1 MPRKGS
7 IKQQETEGAVVEIN
21 KGDVKKPEKKVKK
34 KLVKKTVKKTVKKPV
49 LQKVA
54 QVLPQKKIEIKPEVS
69 GEKKFVSPPQPK
81 KIKEPFDITKYLSF
95 GKERDYFIEN
105 LSLLVSS
112 GMPVLD
118 AVRVIQKEL
127 KSLKMKRVVA
137 GLVTDLE
144 EGGTLWQSL
153 DKTKMFNDYSV
164 SLIRIGEE
172 SGRFVENIKLIAEQE
187 EKSKEFKS
195 KIRSASMYPLIVLVL
210 ALVVGLGIAYF
221 ILPRLALVFS
231 QLNLELPLAT
241 KILIGAGVFLQ
252 AYGVIV
258 LPAIVL
264 AIILLVYF
272 VFYYPKTKII
282 GQVILFNIPGVHTLI
297 QEIELNRFGYLLG
310 TLLKA
315 GVPITQACSSLA
327 GAARFSHYKKF
338 YSYLKVRFEEGYLFE
353 ESFRD
358 YPKMDKLITGPIQ
371 QIIVAGE
378 RSGRL
383 ADTLIKISE
392 AFETKTEQTTKN
404 LSTALEPI
412 LLIFIWLG
420 VLGIAIAVILPI
432 YSLVGGLRDG
442 TTSKQS
448 TNPPPVV
455 QEVEPISAIE
465 QPVVPVPVLRILD
478 KTDFVNVRDEPNIE
492 GELLLVVYP
501 GEEFEFVDEQ
511 DGWYEIV
518 LYESE
523 TAWVS
528 GDYVEIIEDG
538 EINSVSDEQ
547 IL

>member
-1 MPRKGS
+1 MPKKGT
-7 IKQQETEGAVVEIN
+7 IKKQEIEGRVVEIQ
-21 KGDVKKPEKKVKK
+21 KEK
-34 KLVKKTVKKTVKKPV
+34 VKKPV
-49 LQKVA
+49 KKKNTKKTAKKTVA
-54 QVLPQKKIEIKPEVS
+54 PKVLPGEVS
-69 GEKKFVSPPQPK
+69 VREAQKESPKTLEKAPPKIK
-81 KIKEPFDITKYLSF
+81 KTKEPFDITKYLSF

-118 AVRVIQKEL
+118 AVRAIEKEL
-127 KSLKMKRVVA
+127 KSLKMKRTVAKLVVE
-137 GLVTDLE
+137 LE
-144 EGGTLWQSL
+144 EGGTLWRSL
-153 DKTKMFNDYSV
+153 EKTEMFNDYSI

-187 EKSKEFKS
+187 EKSKQFKS
-195 KIRSASMYPLIVLVL
+195 KIRSASMYPVIVLVL

-231 QLNLELPLAT
+231 QLNLDLPLAT

-252 AYGVIV
+252 AHGVIV
-258 LPAIVL
+258 LPLIAIVL
-264 AIILLVYF
+264 VLSFYLI
-272 VFYYPKTKII
+272 FYYPKTKIV
-282 GQVILFNIPGVHTLI
+282 GQVILFNTPGVHTLI

-315 GVPITQACSSLA
+315 GVPVTQACGSLA
-327 GAARFSHYKKF
+327 AAARFSHYRKF
-338 YSYLKVRFEEGYLFE
+338 YSYLRVRFEEGYLFE
-353 ESFRD
+353 ESFKD
-358 YPKMDKLITGPIQ
+358 YPKMDRLITGPIQ
-371 QIIVAGE
+371 QIIIAGE

-404 LSTALEPI
+404 LSTVLEPI

-442 TTSKQS
+442 TTNQ
-448 TNPPPVV
+448 TQPTPPPVT
-455 QEVEPISAIE
+455 QEIVLP
-465 QPVVPVPVLRILD
+465 PVVEEVSLPMLRVLDR
-478 KTDFVNVRDEPNIE
+478 TDFVNVRDEPSIS
-492 GELLLVVYP
+492 GELLLVAYP
-501 GEEFEFVDEQ
+501 GEEFEYVDEQ

-518 LYESE
+518 LYETE

-528 GDYVEIIEDG
+528 GDYVEIIENEHEGVVG
-538 EINSVSDEQ
+538 EEVAS
-547 IL
+547 

>member
-1 MPRKGS
+1 MPRKVTT
-7 IKQQETEGAVVEIN
+7 KKQETEGTVVEIN
-21 KGDVKKPEKKVKK
+21 KQEISKPEKKVK
-34 KLVKKTVKKTVKKPV
+34 KKTVKKTVKKAVAKPTVQKQSTKVLEKQVQKEREELPV
-49 LQKVA
+49 
-54 QVLPQKKIEIKPEVS
+54 
-69 GEKKFVSPPQPK
+69 KKFVVPK
-81 KIKEPFDITKYLSF
+81 KPKKEKEPFDITKYFSF

-118 AVRVIQKEL
+118 AVRAIQKEL
-127 KSLKMKRVVA
+127 KSLKMKRAVA
-137 GLVTDLE
+137 KLVTDLE
-144 EGGTLWQSL
+144 DGGTLWQSL
-153 DKTKMFNDYSV
+153 DKTKMFNEYSV

-187 EKSKEFKS
+187 AKSKEFKS
-195 KIRSASMYPLIVLVL
+195 KIRSASMYPIIVLSL

-241 KILIGAGVFLQ
+241 KILIGTGVFLQ

-264 AIILLVYF
+264 SIVLLVYF
-272 VFYYPKTKII
+272 VFYHPKTKIV
-282 GQVILFNIPGVHTLI
+282 GQIILFNIPGVHTLI

-315 GVPITQACSSLA
+315 GVPITQACTSLA
-327 GAARFSHYKKF
+327 ASARFAHYRKF
-338 YSYLKVRFEEGYLFE
+338 YLYLRIRFEEGYLFE

-371 QIIVAGE
+371 QIIIAGE
-378 RSGRL
+378 KSGKL
-383 ADTLIKISE
+383 AETLIKISE
-392 AFETKTEQTTKN
+392 TFETKTEQTTKN

-442 TTSKQS
+442 TTNNQPA
-448 TNPPPVV
+448 NPPPVV
-455 QEVEPISAIE
+455 EQVEPITAIE
-465 QPVVPVPVLRILD
+465 EQVVPVPMLRILD
-478 KTDFVNVRDEPNIE
+478 RTDFVNVRDEPSAE

-523 TAWVS
+523 TAWIS
-528 GDYVEIIEDG
+528 GDYIEIIEDG
-538 EINSVSDEQ
+538 EAELVSDEQ